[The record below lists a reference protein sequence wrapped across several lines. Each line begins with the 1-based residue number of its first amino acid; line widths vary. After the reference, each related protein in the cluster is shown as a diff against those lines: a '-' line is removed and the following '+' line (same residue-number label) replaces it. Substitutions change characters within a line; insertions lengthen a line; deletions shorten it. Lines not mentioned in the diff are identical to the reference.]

1 MKRTNPSLPLNCEI
15 SKNKIAFS
23 TPLLARVDCTVNIE
37 TKDSFKH
44 KMVELK
50 ARVGDHQLLRKK
62 LSALGA
68 EHIGTFQ
75 QSDLYFKVPEG
86 RLKLR
91 EVEANSTV
99 ELIYY
104 NREDIVGPKSDD
116 AFLLRV
122 QEPGELK
129 QMLKKIL
136 TPLITVD
143 KVREIY
149 VYCGIQIHLDTVEK
163 LGKLFEIEKQ
173 TDDNPEAIE
182 KGRLTLQKLME
193 KLEIDPSNLESHSY
207 SDLIQA

>member
-1 MKRTNPSLPLNCEI
+1 
-15 SKNKIAFS
+15 
-23 TPLLARVDCTVNIE
+23 
-37 TKDSFKH
+37 
-44 KMVELK
+44 MVELK
-50 ARVGDHQLLRKK
+50 ARVSNHQLLRKR

-68 EHIGTFQ
+68 EPIGTFQ

-104 NREDIVGPKSDD
+104 NRENIAGPKSDN
-116 AFLLRV
+116 AFILRV

-129 QMLKKIL
+129 KILKNIL
-136 TPLITVD
+136 TPLIVID

-149 VYCGIQIHLDTVEK
+149 IYCGIQIHLDTVEQ
-163 LGKLFEIEKQ
+163 LGKFIEFEKQ

-182 KGRLTLQKLME
+182 KGRLLLKKLMK
-193 KLEIDPSNLESHSY
+193 KLEIDQNNLESLSY
-207 SDLIQA
+207 SDLLQA